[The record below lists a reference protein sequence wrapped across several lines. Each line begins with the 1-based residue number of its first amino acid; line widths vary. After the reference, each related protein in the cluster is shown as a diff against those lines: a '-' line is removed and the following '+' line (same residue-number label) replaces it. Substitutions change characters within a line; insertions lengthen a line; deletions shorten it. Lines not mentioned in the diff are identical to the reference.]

1 MRSVRRRSGHMRP
14 PRRSA
19 RRPALCVA
27 VIAVSALSLALV
39 RAEQARSALTTYTGS
54 VDAAGAAA
62 VYRTIDVPV
71 DGEITATLDWD
82 QPTAN
87 LVLSLSRKNADG
99 KWEWLTSIG
108 GRKPD
113 VLTYPATAGAW
124 RIGVKAKKGAANY
137 TLTLGTPDGP
147 PDNAYVTLLFSRS
160 EVTAAEKC
168 VAHDEGV
175 ERLDTGVAPEL
186 AARGMTGTGTVETG
200 VTPEHTNSC
209 LHYKETLGASWD
221 QLAQLRD
228 TYGWSFTSHSRT
240 YAKNWSTMTSDQQW
254 NESCG
259 SIQDL
264 LAHGH
269 TRGDGLFAYP
279 HNTVTLDA
287 QLNVVST
294 CFAFARKFGTGAAS
308 RATVTASPY
317 YATTQQVGG
326 GRCADTTLPC
336 SSGPAPTVYK
346 SPDMIRNSL
355 AALQTGHWF
364 ILQAYVLVTGS
375 KPGQWDCTSPD
386 WRAHWTSDYERYCWT
401 DYLELLG
408 AVPPAAIV
416 TDPKTVAE
424 AWGRTNYTP
433 PPPGP

>member
-1 MRSVRRRSGHMRP
+1 MP
-14 PRRSA
+14 PSRRSA
-19 RRPALCVA
+19 RRLALCLA
-27 VIAVSALSLALV
+27 VIAASAASLALV

-99 KWEWLTSIG
+99 KWEWITSIG
-108 GRKPD
+108 GHKPD
-113 VLTYPATAGAW
+113 VLTYPATAGMW
-124 RIGVKAKKGAANY
+124 RIGVKAKQGAANY

-160 EVTAAEKC
+160 EVTAAVNC
-168 VAHDEGV
+168 VADDV
-175 ERLDTGVAPEL
+175 
-186 AARGMTGTGTVETG
+186 G

-240 YAKNWSTMTSDQQW
+240 YAKNWSTMTQTQQW

-279 HNTVTLDA
+279 HNTVTLDT

-308 RATVTASPY
+308 RATVTTSPY

-336 SSGPAPTVYK
+336 STGTASTVYA
-346 SPDMIRNSL
+346 SPDTIRNSL

-386 WRAHWTSDYERYCWT
+386 WRAHWTSDFERYCWS
-401 DYLELLG
+401 DYLEMLN
-408 AVPPAAIV
+408 AIPPSAIV

-433 PPPGP
+433 PPPPGP